1 MERADFTGFRG
12 DFVGVG
18 GGVRLGEMKFDEVL
32 MDFVG
37 KGVASHI
44 MLWFGALWLAFVWL

>member
-1 MERADFTGFRG
+1 
-12 DFVGVG
+12 
-18 GGVRLGEMKFDEVL
+18 

-37 KGVASHI
+37 KGVAPHI